1 MLGKW
6 GISSNLNSTSFFIL
20 IKLLILASLFNCFSS
35 MVSLLVASI
44 LKVRE
49 FFCSPN
55 FEFKFYILTK
65 YKIFTQLVHLLEMW
79 DNFLIFIF
87 PVCINLQ
94 SVERGAYTDVQR
106 QHSRNHA
113 CFSVKNAVRSA
124 FVCLQEPMETSNF
137 ALATITGRPREEALN
152 VLN

>member
-1 MLGKW
+1 M
-6 GISSNLNSTSFFIL
+6 TEAIL
-20 IKLLILASLFNCFSS
+20 
-35 MVSLLVASI
+35 
-44 LKVRE
+44 
-49 FFCSPN
+49 FC
-55 FEFKFYILTK
+55 
-65 YKIFTQLVHLLEMW
+65 
-79 DNFLIFIF
+79 
-87 PVCINLQ
+87 VCINLQ
-94 SVERGAYTDVQR
+94 SVERGVCTDVQR